1 MFEERKEDVESK
13 LEEIYKTHGPE
24 LFGDCLENV
33 KHVSEII
40 LSQVYSD
47 SILEE
52 SSDSIIEELHGNSS
66 GCIARATLYL
76 ADNEVDK
83 YCGFEHRSY
92 NDIAGLITNVN
103 NTCSKQ
109 RMLDASKLINDKIDF
124 DNFNAYDLIDMGLTD

>member
-1 MFEERKEDVESK
+1 M
-13 LEEIYKTHGPE
+13 
-24 LFGDCLENV
+24 FGDCLENV

-40 LSQVYSD
+40 LSQVYSDTTSEESFD

-76 ADNEVDK
+76 AANEVDK